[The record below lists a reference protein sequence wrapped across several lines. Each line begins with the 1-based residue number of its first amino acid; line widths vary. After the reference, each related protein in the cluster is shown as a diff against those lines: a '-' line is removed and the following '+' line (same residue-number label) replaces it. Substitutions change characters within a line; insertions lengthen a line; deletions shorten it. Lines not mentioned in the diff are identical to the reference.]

1 MKRQY
6 LMWSAAVVAVAVFAV
21 SYAARSDGTPDA
33 AAPEVNRA
41 NALQTRTVAL
51 QDKLHARPDDAGT
64 WAELGATYTELA
76 RAGADP
82 SYYVKAQGALEESL
96 KIKPADNGE
105 AMLGQGA
112 LANARHDFAAARDWG
127 LKARDTRPDSAEVQ
141 GVLVDAYTQLGDDAG
156 ATESLQRMLDLRPG
170 VASFTRASYHFETHG
185 RVDEA
190 KDALDRALTAASS
203 SDERVFCHYYLGE
216 LAFNRGDLD
225 EASRQYDQGL
235 ALSPHDV
242 TSVQGKAK
250 VAAARGEYDDAIS
263 GYQQVVIRVPVPQYL
278 LEYAEVLDLAGRKP
292 DAAAQYTILAEQKK
306 LLAAQG
312 ANDDLTLTTV
322 AADHGDPAESLA
334 LAQAEWGRRQSV
346 LAADAMAWALH
357 VNGRDAEAL
366 EFSDKA
372 GELGWRNA
380 TFSFHRGMILA
391 ALGRGPEAHAALT
404 EALSINPYF
413 SPLHAPAAR
422 AKMAE
427 LESAR

>member
-6 LMWSAAVVAVAVFAV
+6 LMWSAAAVAVAVVAV
-21 SYAARSDGTPDA
+21 SYAVRTDGTADPA
-33 AAPEVNRA
+33 AAVSRA

-51 QDKLHARPDDAGT
+51 QDKLHARPGDAGT

-96 KIKPADNGE
+96 KIKPLDNGE

-127 LKARDTRPDSAEVQ
+127 LKAREVRPASAEVQ
-141 GVLVDAYTQLGDDAG
+141 GVLVDAYTELGDDAA
-156 ATESLQRMLDLRPG
+156 ATAALQRMLDLRPG

-185 RVDEA
+185 RIDEA
-190 KDALDRALTAASS
+190 KDALDRALTAAST

-225 EASRQYDQGL
+225 EAARQYDQGL
-235 ALSPHDV
+235 ALNPQDV
-242 TSVQGKAK
+242 TSLQGKAK
-250 VAAARGEYDDAIS
+250 VAGARGEFDEALD
-263 GYQQVVIRVPVPQYL
+263 GYQQVVNRVPVPHYL
-278 LEYAEVLDLAGRKP
+278 LEYAELLDQAGRKP
-292 DAAAQYTILAEQKK
+292 EAAAQYTVLAEQKK

-322 AADHGDPAESLA
+322 AADHGDPAEALA
-334 LAQAEWGRRQSV
+334 LAEAEWGRRQSV

-366 EFSDKA
+366 GFSDTA
-372 GELGWRNA
+372 AALGWRNA

-391 ALGRGPEAHAALT
+391 ALGRGPEAHSALT
-404 EALSINPYF
+404 EALSVNPYF
-413 SPLHAPAAR
+413 SPLHAPTAR
-422 AKMAE
+422 TKLAE
-427 LESAR
+427 LEGAR